1 MRGRVRRCLGATILL
16 PVEASE
22 EPQEALAPDPGFA
35 PDWPE
40 EVRLLCARLLKQ
52 YDADEIRGRS
62 RLGDRAFDEAP
73 ERVEVVKQIV
83 RDLSLEKWEPPLSNS
98 EVQPQLQELM
108 NVLDEMVGLSS
119 SQDDFVQR
127 SEALNNR
134 LHEIT
139 IWFQSRP
146 PRLHSRPKFAGWL
159 VTTSVSMPTLRKS
172 INSVR
177 ELRSSTRRSIRL
189 RRELE
194 SSHEAVSQARAA
206 AGTSASEEQAEVF
219 KNRTEEYEDR
229 ATKWLVA
236 LILSVP
242 LSAGLALITFLELGP
257 ESGSKDVHDFAGL
270 GFGLFVLGLLAFAI
284 RVCAQNFRVNRHLAA
299 VARSKEASISTFQRM
314 VASVEDAELRSA
326 VALTLVQSIFA
337 VEETGLI
344 DGSGDHVTLVERAV
358 LPNLPS
364 GGSGS

>member
-1 MRGRVRRCLGATILL
+1 M
-16 PVEASE
+16 EASE

-35 PDWPE
+35 PDWPD

-73 ERVEVVKQIV
+73 DRVEVVKEIV

-98 EVQPQLQELM
+98 ELAPQIQELM

-127 SEALNNR
+127 SESLNNQ

-139 IWFQSRP
+139 NWFLNQAAP
-146 PRLHSRPKFAGWL
+146 LAFTAK
-159 VTTSVSMPTLRKS
+159 
-172 INSVR
+172 VR
-177 ELRSSTRRSIRL
+177 RVVGDDIGLDADAEKVDQLRSRTAELDNEVERL

-219 KNRTEEYEDR
+219 KNRTKEYEDR

-236 LILSVP
+236 LVVSIP
-242 LSAGLALITFLELGP
+242 LSAGVALITFLALRP
-257 ESGSKDVHDFAGL
+257 DSGSKDVHDFAGL

-326 VALTLVQSIFA
+326 VTLTLVQSIFA
-337 VEETGLI
+337 VEETGLV

-358 LPNLPS
+358 LPNLP
-364 GGSGS
+364 GTGS

>member
-1 MRGRVRRCLGATILL
+1 M
-16 PVEASE
+16 EASE

-139 IWFQSRP
+139 IWFQNQAAP
-146 PRLHSRPKFAGWL
+146 LAFTAK
-159 VTTSVSMPTLRKS
+159 
-172 INSVR
+172 VR
-177 ELRSSTRRSIRL
+177 RVVGDDIGLDADTEKVDQLRSRTAELDKEVVRL

-242 LSAGLALITFLELGP
+242 LSAGLALITFLELRP

-326 VALTLVQSIFA
+326 VTLTLVQSIFA